1 MDKVGQVCYH
11 WSMKLSAYA
20 KKLGVSYRTAH
31 RLWKAGKLDAY
42 QLPTGTVIVQ
52 EHTHPLQKVAVYAR
66 VSSAE
71 MKGNLDTQ
79 AERLVQ
85 YCEAKGYQISQVVKE
100 IASGVND
107 HRPRFIALLADTSIT
122 VIVVEHKDRAT
133 RFGFQYLETLLEKQD
148 RRIEVVNQAENGK
161 EDLLTDLVSII
172 YSFSARLYGQR
183 RAKRKTEKAIEALTK
198 DESESG
204 LDATGGTT
212 SD

>member
-1 MDKVGQVCYH
+1 
-11 WSMKLSAYA
+11 MKLSAYA
-20 KKLGVSYRTAH
+20 KKLGISYRTAH

-52 EHTHPLQKVAVYAR
+52 EHTHPLQKLAVYAR

-71 MKGNLDTQ
+71 MQGTLDTQ

-107 HRPRFIALLADTSIT
+107 HRPKFLALLADTSIT
-122 VIVVEHKDRAT
+122 MIVVEHKDRAT
-133 RFGFQYLETLLEKQD
+133 RFGFDYIETLLDKQG
-148 RRIEVVNQAENGK
+148 RRIEVVNLAENGQ
-161 EDLLTDLVSII
+161 EDLMSDLVSII
-172 YSFSARLYGQR
+172 SSVSARLYGQR
-183 RAKRKTEKAIEALTK
+183 RAKRKTEKVMEELTK
-198 DESESG
+198 DESEG
-204 LDATGGTT
+204 NLDATGGTT

>member
-1 MDKVGQVCYH
+1 
-11 WSMKLSAYA
+11 MKLSVYA
-20 KKLGVSYRTAH
+20 KQLGISYRTAH

-71 MKGNLDTQ
+71 MQGQLDTQ

-107 HRPRFIALLADTSIT
+107 HRPKFLALLADTSIT
-122 VIVVEHKDRAT
+122 MIVVEQKDRAT
-133 RFGFQYLETLLEKQD
+133 RFGFPYIETLLEKQG
-148 RRIEVVNQAENGK
+148 RRIEVVNLAENGQ
-161 EDLLTDLVSII
+161 EEVMSDLASII
-172 YSFSARLYGQR
+172 YSFSAQLYGQR
-183 RAKRKTEKAIEALTK
+183 RAKRKTEKVMEELIN
-198 DESESG
+198 DEREGS
-204 LDATGGTT
+204 LDATSGTT

>member
-1 MDKVGQVCYH
+1 
-11 WSMKLSAYA
+11 MKLSAYA

-42 QLPTGTVIVQ
+42 QLPTGTVIVREQ
-52 EHTHPLQKVAVYAR
+52 LTAVQKVVVYAR

-71 MKGNLDTQ
+71 MRGNLDTQ
-79 AERLVQ
+79 AERLVH

-107 HRPRFIALLADTSIT
+107 HRPKFLTLLADLSIT
-122 VIVVEHKDRAT
+122 TIVVEHQDRAT
-133 RFGFQYLETLLEKQD
+133 RFGFHYLETLLEKQG
-148 RRIEVVNQAENGK
+148 RRIEVVNLAENGK
-161 EDLLTDLVSII
+161 EDLMADLVSII

-183 RAKRKTEKAIEALTK
+183 RAKRKTEKVVEALTT
-198 DESESG
+198 DEREGS

>member
-1 MDKVGQVCYH
+1 
-11 WSMKLSAYA
+11 MKLSTYA
-20 KKLGVSYRTAH
+20 KQLGISYRTAH
-31 RLWKAGKLDAY
+31 RLWKAGQLDAY

-52 EHTHPLQKVAVYAR
+52 EHTHPLQRVAVYAR
-66 VSSAE
+66 VSSAQ
-71 MKGNLDTQ
+71 MQGNLDTQ

-85 YCEAKGYQISQVVKE
+85 YCEAKGYQISEVVKE

-107 HRPRFIALLADTSIT
+107 HRPRFLALLSDASIT
-122 VIVVEHKDRAT
+122 VIVVEHQDRAT
-133 RFGFQYLETLLEKQD
+133 RFGFPYLETLLQKQD

-172 YSFSARLYGQR
+172 YGFSARLYGPR
-183 RAKRKTEKAIEALTK
+183 RAKRKTERAIEALTK

-212 SD
+212 SDWSPRSALGRD

>member
-148 RRIEVVNQAENGK
+148 RRIEVVIQAENGK

>member
-1 MDKVGQVCYH
+1 MCHICG
-11 WSMKLSAYA
+11 MKLSAYA
-20 KKLGVSYRTAH
+20 KTLGISYRTAH

-42 QLPTGTVIVQ
+42 QLPTGTVIVR
-52 EHTHPLQKVAVYAR
+52 EHTNPLPKVAVYAR

-71 MKGNLDTQ
+71 MKGDLDTQ

-107 HRPRFIALLADTSIT
+107 QRPQFLALLADTSIT
-122 VIVVEHKDRAT
+122 MIVVEQKDRAT
-133 RFGFQYLETLLEKQD
+133 RFGFHYLETLLEKQG
-148 RRIEVVNQAENGK
+148 RRIEVVNMAENGQD
-161 EDLLTDLVSII
+161 ELMSDLVSII
-172 YSFSARLYGQR
+172 SSFSARLYGPR
-183 RAKRKTEKAIEALTK
+183 RAKRTTEQVLEALTT
-198 DESESG
+198 DESEGS

>member
-1 MDKVGQVCYH
+1 MRQACYYRN
-11 WSMKLSAYA
+11 MKLSAYA
-20 KKLGVSYRTAH
+20 KKLGISYRTAH

-52 EHTHPLQKVAVYAR
+52 EHTNPLQKVAIYAR

-71 MKGNLDTQ
+71 MQGNLDAQ

-85 YCEAKGYQISQVVKE
+85 YCEANGYQISQVVKE
-100 IASGVND
+100 VASGVND
-107 HRPRFIALLADTSIT
+107 HRPKFLALLADTSIT
-122 VIVVEHKDRAT
+122 MIVVEHRDRAT
-133 RFGFQYLETLLEKQD
+133 RFGFHYIDTLLEKQG
-148 RRIEVVNQAENGK
+148 RRIEVVNLAENSQ
-161 EDLLTDLVSII
+161 EDLMSDLDSIV

-183 RAKRKTEKAIEALTK
+183 RAKRKTEKVMEELTQ
-198 DESESG
+198 DESEGS

>member
-1 MDKVGQVCYH
+1 
-11 WSMKLSAYA
+11 MKLSEYA

-42 QLPTGTVIVQ
+42 QLPTGTVIV
-52 EHTHPLQKVAVYAR
+52 HDHPRPVQKVAVYAR

-85 YCEAKGYQISQVVKE
+85 YCEAKGYQISQIAKE

-107 HRPRFIALLADTSIT
+107 QRPKFSALLADVSIT
-122 VIVVEHKDRAT
+122 TIVVEQKDRAT
-133 RFGFQYLETLLEKQD
+133 RFGFHYIETLLEKQG
-148 RRIEVVNQAENGK
+148 RRIEVVNLAENGQ
-161 EDLLTDLVSII
+161 EDLMSDLVSII

-183 RAKRKTEKAIEALTK
+183 
-198 DESESG
+198 
-204 LDATGGTT
+204 
-212 SD
+212 

>member
-1 MDKVGQVCYH
+1 
-11 WSMKLSAYA
+11 MKLSAYA
-20 KKLGVSYRTAH
+20 KTLGISYRTAH

-52 EHTHPLQKVAVYAR
+52 EQSNPLQKVAIYAR

-71 MKGNLDTQ
+71 MQEHLETQ

-107 HRPRFIALLADTSIT
+107 HRPKFSALLADTSIT
-122 VIVVEHKDRAT
+122 VIVVEQKDRAT
-133 RFGFQYLETLLEKQD
+133 RFGFDYLETVLEKQG
-148 RRIEVVNQAENGK
+148 RRIDVVNLAENSQVDQD
-161 EDLLTDLVSII
+161 DLLSDLDSII
-172 YSFSARLYGQR
+172 SSFTARLYGPRQ
-183 RAKRKTEKAIEALTK
+183 AKRKTEKAMKALTK
-198 DESESG
+198 DEGEG
-204 LDATGGTT
+204 NLDATGGTT